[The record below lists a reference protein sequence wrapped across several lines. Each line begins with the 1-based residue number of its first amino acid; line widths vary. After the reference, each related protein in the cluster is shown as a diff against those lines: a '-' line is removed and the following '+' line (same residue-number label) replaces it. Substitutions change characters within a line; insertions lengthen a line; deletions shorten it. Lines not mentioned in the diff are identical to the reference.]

1 MRNSSKLLLQTS
13 AVLWIL
19 WGLVHAFAG
28 VMTIVQ
34 DPSSGFAMIADA
46 TDPELLAQSYHPAVA
61 GVLNQHGWNLLWFG
75 LVTLIGAVFIWR
87 TNRTAIWVTALV
99 GGLADLG
106 YFLFLDLP
114 GHVNFVPGSIMT
126 LISASAIALSGWVWY
141 SDRPISAPSQRAQ

>member
-1 MRNSSKLLLQTS
+1 MSHARRLLLKTS

-46 TDPELLAQSYHPAVA
+46 TDPALFAQTYPSAVA

-75 LVTLIGAVFIWR
+75 LVTLIGAMFIWR
-87 TNRTAIWVTALV
+87 GNRTAIWVTALV

-114 GHVNFVPGSIMT
+114 GHVHFLPGTVMT
-126 LISASAIALSGWVWY
+126 LISGSAIVVSAWVGY
-141 SDRPISAPSQRAQ
+141 SERPISAPGQRAL